1 MLIMRSPI
9 TFSSFNNANPFRD
22 QYEEFIPPLPATA
35 IPEVS
40 SRDPVKVPR
49 RHGIPQSR
57 SEGQIYSPKA
67 LQVQHDQLRHQVPQS
82 DGTNERATTHSR
94 GRLPSGDM
102 PQAAETPASVDQ
114 KAVVCRTESRKRSRS
129 PVKRF
134 LGLGKSQS
142 LKDIPQEKETRD
154 EDDKTGLKLWGDR
167 LRHGFL
173 VRVPLPFILEILMDF

>member
-114 KAVVCRTESRKRSRS
+114 KAVCRTESRKRSRS

-173 VRVPLPFILEILMDF
+173 VRVPLLFVLEILMDF